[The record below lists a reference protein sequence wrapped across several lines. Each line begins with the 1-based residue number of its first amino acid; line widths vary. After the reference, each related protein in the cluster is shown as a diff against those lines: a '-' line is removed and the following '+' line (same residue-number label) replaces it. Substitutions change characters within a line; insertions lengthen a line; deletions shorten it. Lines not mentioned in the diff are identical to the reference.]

1 MSPKPWKCVP
11 SCEGI
16 REPSFGLICRVLCS
30 DHPHPPH
37 AASISAGWQYP
48 KGKAVTR
55 EEIDTAASVM
65 IEELKANK
73 AARRKAQLA
82 EAAPGAVGGGAVVAA
97 EGKRR
102 FW

>member
-1 MSPKPWKCVP
+1 M
-11 SCEGI
+11 
-16 REPSFGLICRVLCS
+16 
-30 DHPHPPH
+30 
-37 AASISAGWQYP
+37 
-48 KGKAVTR
+48 TR